1 MTVYEALMLCTAIST
16 LVYFI
21 ANKNNDNEKNDSPE
35 QDKLRGVVTLLW

>member
-21 ANKNNDNEKNDSPE
+21 VKKEDNEK
-35 QDKLRGVVTLLW
+35 K